1 MKPQVNGMVLLT
13 TLCALSVVACMWL
26 SLIHV
31 VLLFRKVTHDLQVKH
46 TNLKILE
53 HDLQRFVAENDPERL
68 TACTL
73 HRCTM
78 PSGVIFYVKKIVCD
92 PCLSLDKR
100 DEKVGSQHWEI
111 RAEFQ
116 ERRVVVRWATPAWC
130 GDCLHSISFLNGPM
144 LSWSLY
150 PSTAVL

>member
-13 TLCALSVVACMWL
+13 TLCVLSVVACMWL

-31 VLLFRKVTHDLQVKH
+31 VLLFRKVTYELKVKH
-46 TNLKILE
+46 TNLKILQR
-53 HDLQRFVAENDPERL
+53 DLQRFITETSPEGL
-68 TACTL
+68 AACTQ

-78 PSGVIFYVKKIVCD
+78 PSGIVFHVQKIVCN
-92 PCLSLDKR
+92 PCLILNKN
-100 DEKVGSQHWEI
+100 DEKVGSQRWSI

-116 ERRVVVRWATPAWC
+116 ERQLVVRWATPAHC
-130 GDCLHSISFLNGPM
+130 GDCHNSISFLSGPM

-150 PSTAVL
+150 PSTCLL